1 MAWDDTWE
9 TSVAEPKVELL
20 GTGALVNTIN
30 LDLGF
35 PGTTFNGSI
44 VVRQRFVPRRARWE
58 LADNTEEDQIRG
70 FRYYAQLWYEA
81 ATCAGR
87 DKFVAVINHLGKDLA
102 VRFYPRRDKA
112 DISYICILDE
122 DPAIDAY
129 PQDVP
134 VGYEIAFSLIGKD
147 LLSEV
152 PGKIPDYFT
161 DFTAV
166 ALAYIAGDRVRDFA
180 SVAAAYNPT
189 DKPGY
194 FSGIPTTN
202 ISP

>member
-44 VVRQRFVPRRARWE
+44 VLRQRFVPRRARWE
-58 LADNTEEDQIRG
+58 LADNTEDDQIRG

-87 DKFVAVINHLGKDLA
+87 DKFVAVINHLKDERL

-180 SVAAAYNPT
+180 SVAAAYNAT

-202 ISP
+202 ITP

>member
-1 MAWDDTWE
+1 M
-9 TSVAEPKVELL
+9 
-20 GTGALVNTIN
+20 
-30 LDLGF
+30 
-35 PGTTFNGSI
+35 
-44 VVRQRFVPRRARWE
+44 PRRARWE

>member
-1 MAWDDTWE
+1 MGWDDTWE
-9 TSVAEPKVELL
+9 TSVTEPKVELL
-20 GTGALVNTIN
+20 DAAFGFVQTIL

-44 VVRQRFVPRRARWE
+44 VLRQRFVPRRARWE
-58 LADNTEEDQIRG
+58 LADNTEDDQIRG

-87 DKFVAVINHLGKDLA
+87 DKFVAVINHLAKGLPIKL
-102 VRFYPRRDKA
+102 YPRRDKA
-112 DISYICILDE
+112 NISYVCILDE

-134 VGYEIAFSLIGKD
+134 VGYEIAFSLIGKY

-152 PGKIPDYFT
+152 PGKTPDWFT

-194 FSGIPTTN
+194 FSGIP
-202 ISP
+202 SDL